1 MVARWILEFCSIS
14 VCAILFWAWMYCGPL
29 LCVWNCLRLGTYSV
43 ILLQLNM
50 IVTFVLII
58 LVFSSSTKIPYS
70 FSTSKS
76 VQIVLKHKRTH
87 NYFAFP
93 FMSLIQKRS
102 GDGRSA
108 WLHESWTVT
117 RNLSQSQAE
126 LKLKEVSMIK
136 KHDTIFVVILFLK
149 PMLRSLPVFEK
160 IKNKNF
166 SLTSI
171 K

>member
-1 MVARWILEFCSIS
+1 M
-14 VCAILFWAWMYCGPL
+14 
-29 LCVWNCLRLGTYSV
+29 
-43 ILLQLNM
+43 
-50 IVTFVLII
+50 
-58 LVFSSSTKIPYS
+58 
-70 FSTSKS
+70 
-76 VQIVLKHKRTH
+76 
-87 NYFAFP
+87 
-93 FMSLIQKRS
+93 
-102 GDGRSA
+102 
-108 WLHESWTVT
+108 T

-160 IKNKNF
+160 IKKKNF